1 MRYILEN
8 LTDIKILLITLGM
21 VNIGYQTYR
30 RFR

>member
-8 LTDIKILLITLGM
+8 LTDIKILIATLGF